1 MIDDSWSLG
10 PLLII
15 GILIVMTLT
24 PALGLAEDIETEDD
38 YYIDKV
44 GNPREYSDYLGDPD
58 VPEDD
63 FENKDVLFIQ
73 LNENPSDDKSDYD
86 ITSEG
91 HGSLDFEWDFDGSFG
106 EFPNVFIV
114 HYTYHSTGHYEVEIE
129 ITYEPEGWTWT
140 YTHDFYMVYQMAV
153 YFDTE
158 LSEYW
163 LVDQELH
170 EPRQDG
176 PPSSEYRVPISGQPE
191 DLTYGAWDH
200 FGYYEIW
207 MYEVSDY
214 DPEEDEYEYDWY
226 RAEWYYPDGE
236 YGGDHTP
243 PVEGLIPGIDADSWI
258 GWIEE
263 NMMMIVFLGGGLI
276 VFHSAGDDEYMMI
289 IGMILIGSGIYL
301 WMF

>member
-1 MIDDSWSLG
+1 MIDDSWRLG
-10 PLLII
+10 PILII

-24 PALGLAEDIETEDD
+24 PALALAEDEDD

-44 GNPREYSDYLGDPD
+44 NDPRRLQYSDYLGDPD

-63 FENKDVLFIQ
+63 FKNNHVLFIQ
-73 LNENPSDDKSDYD
+73 LNEYPSEDKSDYD

-91 HGSLDFEWDFDGSFG
+91 HGSLDFEWDFDESFG
-106 EFPNVFIV
+106 EFDATFIV
-114 HYTYHSTGHYEVEIE
+114 NYTYHSTGHYEVEIE

-140 YTHDFYMVYQMAV
+140 YTHDFYMVYTMAV

-163 LVDQELH
+163 LVDQELD
-170 EPRQDG
+170 EPRQHG
-176 PPSSEYRVPISGQPE
+176 SPSSEYRVPISGQPE

-214 DPEEDEYEYDWY
+214 DEDEDEYEYDWY
-226 RAEWYYPDGE
+226 RAEWYYSDEE
-236 YGGDHTP
+236 YGGDHSP
-243 PVEGLIPGIDADSWI
+243 PDQGLIPGIDAVS
-258 GWIEE
+258 WIEE

-276 VFHSAGDDEYMMI
+276 VFLSAGDDEYMMS
-289 IGMILIGSGIYL
+289 IGLVLIGSGIYF